1 MFNIL
6 CKEGTKWE
14 VRVLVVKFCQEIKKH
29 KEGVR
34 ELLAKVLHVDKLT
47 LFVEKKKYGKKTR
60 KKPKVK

>member
-14 VRVLVVKFCQEIKKH
+14 VRVLVVKFCQEIKKKH

-47 LFVEKKKYGKKTR
+47 LFVEKKNMAKKRGKNQK
-60 KKPKVK
+60 